1 MSYKI
6 AFDAMG
12 GDYAPFE
19 IVKGA
24 IEASIELNINSVL
37 VGFEE
42 NIKKSLQELNPKLIK
57 KARFEIINA
66 TENVDMGEKNPA
78 KAVKQAANSSIALA
92 NKLVANGQAN
102 AVIAAGNTGAA
113 TAASLFELKR
123 IKGFDRPCI
132 ASLIPSKNGKIF
144 LIDAGSNIESKE
156 MNIIQSALLGQILAK
171 ILLGVDNPR
180 VGLLNIG
187 EEPGK
192 GTELYKKFYEALEK
206 HSQINF
212 VGNVEGKTI
221 INGICDLVVCDG
233 FTGNIHLKA
242 LEGGVKMF
250 AELIKREMKSNPL
263 GILAGALLSSSGAL
277 KRLKAHFDPAEYGGA
292 LLGGLNHVSIISH
305 GSSNA
310 RAIFNAAKTA
320 KLYLDKDLISV
331 LAKFL

>member
-1 MSYKI
+1 MYKI

-12 GDYAPFE
+12 GDYAPYE

-24 IEASIELNINSVL
+24 LEASVGLNLKSIL
-37 VGFEE
+37 VGFEDE
-42 NIKKSLQELNPKLIK
+42 IKKSLEKLSPKLVQK
-57 KARFEIINA
+57 SNFEIVNA
-66 TENVDMGEKNPA
+66 TENIDMGEKNPA
-78 KAVKQAANSSIALA
+78 KAVKKAPNSSIVLA
-92 NKLVANGQAN
+92 NSLVANRVAD
-102 AVIAAGNTGAA
+102 AVVAAGSTGAA

-132 ASLIPSKNGKIF
+132 ASLIPTKNGKMF

-156 MNIIQSALLGQILAK
+156 INIIQSALLGQILAK
-171 ILLGVDNPR
+171 SLLGVDNPR

-187 EEPGK
+187 EEAGK
-192 GTELYKKFYEALEK
+192 GTELYKKSYEALEK
-206 HSQINF
+206 NSKIHF

-221 INGICDLVVCDG
+221 IDGICDLAVCDG

-250 AELIKREMKSNPL
+250 SSLIKKELKSNPL
-263 GILAGALLSSSGAL
+263 GIAAGLLLKSSGAL
-277 KRLKAHFDPAEYGGA
+277 ERLKNHFDPAEYGGA

-310 RAIFNAAKTA
+310 RAIFNAARTA
-320 KLYLDKDLISV
+320 KLYLDNKAIEMLLKII
-331 LAKFL
+331 